1 MKGGSEADGTGAAV
15 SKILFLMKKRIL
27 LCGLALLALS
37 LAASAG
43 EVSDRTQRRPSA
55 GTQSRA
61 SFSPSWYAGAG
72 VGAPIGLSTL
82 SSFGSAGFGMGWSA
96 EAFLGRRLTPA
107 LSVEASVSAGR
118 SSLSA
123 RGCCVDG
130 GYWLGSDGVRYNAP
144 VIDKEGWDYSDLRCS
159 ISLLGLDARLN
170 VDILGLSRTLRG
182 GPWSAGVSPSV
193 TVARTSS
200 TMSSD
205 GSGESTG
212 LGGSGWNIGIGA
224 RLQAGRRI
232 GGAVRVSLYCG
243 ATHLFGRRIDGVP
256 RHDHSANLLAEC
268 GSGSAGHSV
277 EETDD
282 EKDYE
287 KNYDRNQ
294 QNDHKRG
301 GRSPAGLRTARRT
314 SVLLRPPFRGGRE
327 RRRRS
332 ELL

>member
-1 MKGGSEADGTGAAV
+1 M

-130 GYWLGSDGVRYNAP
+130 GYWLGLTAF
-144 VIDKEGWDYSDLRCS
+144 
-159 ISLLGLDARLN
+159 
-170 VDILGLSRTLRG
+170 
-182 GPWSAGVSPSV
+182 
-193 TVARTSS
+193 
-200 TMSSD
+200 
-205 GSGESTG
+205 
-212 LGGSGWNIGIGA
+212 
-224 RLQAGRRI
+224 
-232 GGAVRVSLYCG
+232 
-243 ATHLFGRRIDGVP
+243 AT
-256 RHDHSANLLAEC
+256 
-268 GSGSAGHSV
+268 
-277 EETDD
+277 T
-282 EKDYE
+282 
-287 KNYDRNQ
+287 
-294 QNDHKRG
+294 
-301 GRSPAGLRTARRT
+301 
-314 SVLLRPPFRGGRE
+314 PP
-327 RRRRS
+327 
-332 ELL
+332 

>member
-1 MKGGSEADGTGAAV
+1 M
-15 SKILFLMKKRIL
+15 MKKRIL
-27 LCGLALLALS
+27 LSGIALLALS
-37 LAASAG
+37 VAASAG
-43 EVSDRTQRRPSA
+43 GGPVRHHPSDEAAPR
-55 GTQSRA
+55 G
-61 SFSPSWYAGAG
+61 SFSPSWYAGIGA
-72 VGAPIGLSTL
+72 GAPFVLSTL
-82 SSFGSAGFGMGWSA
+82 SSFGSDGPGAVWSA

-159 ISLLGLDARLN
+159 ISLLRLDARLN

-205 GSGESTG
+205 GSGEFTG
-212 LGGSGWNIGIGA
+212 LDGSGWNIGIGA

-232 GGAVRVSLYCG
+232 GGAARVSLYCG
-243 ATHLFGRRIDGVP
+243 ATHLFGRRIDGAP

-268 GSGSAGHSV
+268 GLRLGW
-277 EETDD
+277 TF
-282 EKDYE
+282 
-287 KNYDRNQ
+287 
-294 QNDHKRG
+294 G
-301 GRSPAGLRTARRT
+301 GGNGL
-314 SVLLRPPFRGGRE
+314 
-327 RRRRS
+327 
-332 ELL
+332 